1 MKTILITI
9 LLAAFTS
16 TVFSSEYEEIMSAN
30 IQKLYTLTESD
41 ELINLANQFERIS
54 NAEQDKWEPAYYAA
68 YCYVRSTLFGKMG
81 SDDIHIQLDNA
92 QKFID
97 QIIKTNSKESEIHTL
112 QALVYQLRITDMSKG
127 YKYSKMASES
137 LVVAETLNAN
147 NPRIYYLRGSNIFHT
162 PKAFGGGADKAK
174 PYLQKADEMFKS
186 HQPESIFE
194 PSWGPFHN
202 SELLGQCNE

>member
-68 YCYVRSTLFGKMG
+68 YCYVRSTLFGKMAV
-81 SDDIHIQLDNA
+81 DDIHKQLDNA

-112 QALVYQLRITDMSKG
+112 QAFVYQLRITDMSKG
-127 YKYSKMASES
+127 YKFSKLSSES
-137 LVVAETLNAN
+137 LAVAENLDAN

-162 PKAFGGGADKAK
+162 PKAFGGGKEKAK
-174 PYLQKADEMFKS
+174 PLLIKADEMFKKHKPTS
-186 HQPESIFE
+186 KFE

-202 SELLGQCNE
+202 SELLSQCNE